1 MTGRARPPIRTDKRK
16 DMDIPTELI
25 VLLIVVIVAAFVAQP
40 FFARRNREQARQA
53 DRRTVA
59 LLRQRADLLAER
71 NRIYAAIREL
81 EFDYATNKLADE
93 DYAEQRRKLY
103 VQGVE
108 VLRRLD
114 ALAALDESP
123 AADPIEA
130 LVASLRGGGAVAAPA
145 QGAAAAQ
152 AGFCPQC
159 GTPYQAGD
167 RFCGACGAQL

>member
-1 MTGRARPPIRTDKRK
+1 MG
-16 DMDIPTELI
+16 IPTELI
-25 VLLIVVIVAAFVAQP
+25 VLLIVTIVAAFIAQP
-40 FFARRNREQARQA
+40 FFARRRGERTGQAN
-53 DRRTVA
+53 RRTAV

-93 DYAEQRRKLY
+93 DYAAQRRKLY
-103 VQGVE
+103 AQGVE
-108 VLRRLD
+108 VLQKLD
-114 ALAALDESP
+114 ALPALDESP

-130 LVASLRGGGAVAAPA
+130 WVAALRSGSAVTAPA
-145 QGAAAAQ
+145 QGEAAQ

-167 RFCGACGAQL
+167 RFCAACGARL

>member
-1 MTGRARPPIRTDKRK
+1 MG
-16 DMDIPTELI
+16 IPTELI
-25 VLLIVVIVAAFVAQP
+25 VLLIVTIAAAFVAQP
-40 FFARRNREQARQA
+40 FFAHRSKEQARQA
-53 DRRTVA
+53 DRRTAA

-93 DYAEQRRKLY
+93 DYAAQRRKLY

-108 VLRRLD
+108 VLQKLD
-114 ALAALDESP
+114 ALPVLDESP
-123 AADPIEA
+123 TADPIEA
-130 LVASLRGGGAVAAPA
+130 WVAALRSGSSAAASA
-145 QGAAAAQ
+145 QGEAAQ

-167 RFCGACGAQL
+167 RFCAACGARL